1 MLYELIPLRWINLF
15 RLCRQVRNLQISIPS
30 QLRWKW
36 FRIMSRQIQKLIVD
50 NKKTILEVLFRR
62 DSINKFFSPNFE
74 KRWLI
79 WSKKV
84 RFFLQSKQNQKLFL
98 SKINRNTF
106 FHNDENPHKID
117 DFWRFYGIFV
127 PMHLLFTPLPLENS
141 FQNAKVSTHKKLIL
155 GRFRSTFR
163 KSWKSCVS
171 NENRPW
177 QSKQIKTLGHIWKS
191 ANLHAYSILRMATWL
206 RFPK

>member
-62 DSINKFFSPNFE
+62 DSISQFFSPNFE

-84 RFFLQSKQNQKLFL
+84 TFFFNQSKIRNYFCPKLIETHFSTMTKILTKSMIFGVFTAFL
-98 SKINRNTF
+98 FQCICYSHHYLWKTHF
-106 FHNDENPHKID
+106 KMLK
-117 DFWRFYGIFV
+117 FW
-127 PMHLLFTPLPLENS
+127 LTKNS
-141 FQNAKVSTHKKLIL
+141 F
-155 GRFRSTFR
+155 
-163 KSWKSCVS
+163 
-171 NENRPW
+171 
-177 QSKQIKTLGHIWKS
+177 
-191 ANLHAYSILRMATWL
+191 
-206 RFPK
+206 